1 MEKTTITRKK
11 FFTNS
16 TKLVIGGVAGVAG
29 INMLVNNQ
37 LHAENTETKAAPW
50 PYAYTE
56 LNVEAVR
63 ERAHFLYWNGQDCA
77 SGVFGAF
84 VQLLAE
90 AAPAGPWVNIP
101 IEIMLF
107 GRGGGA
113 GWGSLCGTLNGA
125 GAIISMVT
133 SKLDSTALI
142 NEVWSWYSS
151 EKLPSVTAN
160 AKTYTT
166 QKLVGGLPIG
176 ALPSNISGSVLCHPS
191 VSQWCFVADKKVADI
206 ERKER
211 CARLAGDIAAKTAEV
226 LNAYIK
232 LIFVSTFHDTHS
244 VTGCMDCHKD
254 NTLTHMECVSC
265 HSEAHHQST
274 VVQGAVLKSAS
285 VLNEAYPNPFMS
297 STNIQFTIP
306 GREKVRLEIYDIKGS
321 LVNSLI
327 DSDFMEA
334 GSYKET
340 WDGTNNKGEALKN
353 GIYLAKLTTGNYMKT
368 IKINYA
374 K

>member
-29 INMLVNNQ
+29 INMLVNDQ
-37 LHAENTETKAAPW
+37 LHAENTETKAAQW
-50 PYAYTE
+50 PYPYLKLDPE
-56 LNVEAVR
+56 VVR
-63 ERAHFLYWNGQDCA
+63 ERAHFLYWNDKDCA

-84 VQLLAE
+84 VQLLA
-90 AAPAGPWVNIP
+90 AAPGGEPWTNIP

-107 GRGGGA
+107 GRAGGA

-133 SKLDSTALI
+133 SKAASTALI

-151 EKLPSVTAN
+151 ENLPSVIAN
-160 AKTYTT
+160 AKTYTA
-166 QKLVGGLPIG
+166 KNYVG

-191 VSQWCFVADKKVADI
+191 VSQWCLVANKKVSDV

-226 LNAYIK
+226 LNDHIQST
-232 LIFVSTFHDTHS
+232 FVSTFQDTQS
-244 VTGCMDCHKD
+244 VKGCMECHST

-265 HSEAHHQST
+265 HTTAHHQST
-274 VVQGAVLKSAS
+274 SAQGFTLGASS

-340 WDGTNNKGEALKN
+340 WDGTNNMGEALKN

>member
-29 INMLVNNQ
+29 INMLVNDQ
-37 LHAENTETKAAPW
+37 LHAENTETKAAQW
-50 PYAYTE
+50 PYPYLKLDPE
-56 LNVEAVR
+56 VVR
-63 ERAHFLYWNGQDCA
+63 ERAHFLYWNDKDCA

-84 VQLLAE
+84 VQLLA
-90 AAPAGPWVNIP
+90 AAPGGEPWTNIP

-107 GRGGGA
+107 GRAGGA

-133 SKLDSTALI
+133 SKAASTALI

-151 EKLPSVTAN
+151 ENLPSAIAN
-160 AKTYTT
+160 AKNYTA
-166 QKLVGGLPIG
+166 KNYVGV
-176 ALPSNISGSVLCHPS
+176 LPSNISGSVLCHPS
-191 VSQWCFVADKKVADI
+191 VSQWCLAADKNVGDV

-226 LNAYIK
+226 LNAH
-232 LIFVSTFHDTHS
+232 LESIFVSTFHDTQT
-244 VTGCMDCHKD
+244 VAGCMTCHD
-254 NTLTHMECVSC
+254 ENTLTHMECVSC
-265 HSEAHHQST
+265 HSDAHHQST
-274 VVQGAVLKSAS
+274 SAQVVALKAAS
-285 VLNEAYPNPFMS
+285 VLSEAYPNPFMS